1 MIRPRLLLAED
12 HTLMAEGLRGILAKD
27 YEVVAVVADGAAVA
41 AAVARYQPDVLLL
54 DLSLPNRPGMEL
66 LGELVPRYPKLRIL
80 VVTMHVNRVL
90 MEMAMRLGAS
100 GFVPKNVT
108 GDELRMAIAEVVAGR
123 KYVSPKV
130 PTREQRG
137 GVVDTVGFSRLTE
150 RQQEVMRLIAR
161 GLTSEQMAEAM
172 GVTRWTVSFHR
183 KNIRREI
190 GLRSDQ
196 EMYRYAM
203 LVALNDKGP
212 SGESAIL

>member
-1 MIRPRLLLAED
+1 MMRPRLLLAED
-12 HTLMAEGLRGILAKD
+12 HTLMAEGLRGILAKG
-27 YEVVAVVADGAAVA
+27 YEVVGVVADGAAVN

-66 LGELVPRYPKLRIL
+66 LGELVPKYPGLRII
-80 VVTMHVNRVL
+80 VVTMHANGVL

-100 GFVPKNVT
+100 GFVPKNVS

-123 KYVSPKV
+123 RYVSPKV
-130 PTREQRG
+130 PARGQRG
-137 GVVDTVGFSRLTE
+137 GVADAVGFSRLTA

-161 GLTSEQMAEAM
+161 GLTSEQMAQAM
-172 GVTRWTVSFHR
+172 GVTLWTVSFHR

-203 LVALNDKGP
+203 LVELNGKGP
-212 SGESAIL
+212 SGESEIL